1 VLRPSSCFARSESS
15 AGSARRNAEGS
26 FRVSG
31 MCPLH
36 LHCPGLI
43 RKALVVC
50 VVYSRLTKGVSC
62 DWRRSSWFRQFSDS
76 SSNAQLQRAISV
88 YCARSKDLW
97 RSRAV
102 QDLVGS
108 VAAEMASGRV
118 NTTLQERQTIMEM
131 YERDAGYELPAL
143 VKVKNKLCGFVIV

>member
-1 VLRPSSCFARSESS
+1 
-15 AGSARRNAEGS
+15 
-26 FRVSG
+26 
-31 MCPLH
+31 
-36 LHCPGLI
+36 
-43 RKALVVC
+43 
-50 VVYSRLTKGVSC
+50 
-62 DWRRSSWFRQFSDS
+62 
-76 SSNAQLQRAISV
+76 
-88 YCARSKDLW
+88 
-97 RSRAV
+97 V